1 MFVELQTSIYVL
13 FADILT
19 SYASEIAWM
28 GVMSPHQMQAELSL
42 VKISRIENSFSV
54 FKILIWIFQVLLP
67 RVVQTGEH
75 AIRNTSLTEVALL
88 IVVNAA

>member
-1 MFVELQTSIYVL
+1 MFVELQASIYVL

-19 SYASEIAWM
+19 RYASKIAWM
-28 GVMSPHQMQAELSL
+28 RVMSPHQMQAELSL
-42 VKISRIENSFSV
+42 VKISRVENSFSV

-67 RVVQTGEH
+67 CVVQSGKH
-75 AIRNTSLTEVALL
+75 AIGNTSLAEVALL